1 MSRLGKIPIEIPKG
15 TEAKISEGILN
26 VKGPKGALGLEI
38 PKGIL
43 VEIKDS
49 QIVVVLDEKFKLSS
63 AMHGLYRSLINNMVE
78 GTSEGFKKEL
88 TLIGVGFR
96 AAVKGNKLDLQV
108 GFSHPTEI
116 EIPKDIQVKVNKS
129 VEIVVE
135 GVDKQKVGQFAALV
149 RAIKKPEPYKGK
161 GIRYK
166 DEYVRKKAGK
176 AAKAGK

>member
-1 MSRLGKIPIEIPKG
+1 MSRLGKIPIAIPKG
-15 TEAKISEGILN
+15 TEAKVTEDILN
-26 VKGPKGALGLEI
+26 VKGPKGALSLKI
-38 PKGIL
+38 QKGIL

-49 QIVVVLDEKFKLSS
+49 QILVVLDEKIKLSS

-78 GTSEGFKKEL
+78 GTSKGFKKEL

-108 GFSHPTEI
+108 GFSHPTDI
-116 EIPKDIQVKVNKS
+116 EIPKDIQVKINKS
-129 VEIVVE
+129 VEIVIE

-149 RAIKKPEPYKGK
+149 RSIKKPEPYKGK

-166 DEYVRKKAGK
+166 EEYVRKKAGK
-176 AAKAGK
+176 AGKAGK